1 MPGLLVCVAILAIAY
16 YARGTLIV
24 GLIASQAF
32 GATAAV
38 TLTFLGGSSPL
49 IFTMFEALLVA
60 AVAARR
66 RIWLDLGSVFGGIR
80 PIWILASLM
89 VYAIIGAWLL
99 PRFFAG
105 QTVVFVQSK
114 IRGTVVEASLTPISG
129 NISQTGYFILGG
141 LTTIALCTLLLHGE
155 RIDQIRRGFFLWCG
169 LHAGMGVVDFI
180 GKNAGIGDLLAPIRT
195 ANYAIITNAYEAGFA
210 RITGPFSEASSF
222 ASASLA
228 CLAFSY
234 TYWRRT
240 RSRLSLW
247 LSVILLFLTILST
260 SSTAYIGLAL
270 LCIPVVFSMSASV
283 LRGKI
288 EREEIFIVLLMVVGV
303 VIIMG
308 ISLYRTGALDPFVRL
323 INSTIVNKADSASGH
338 ERTYWNIKS
347 LQSFV
352 DTGGLGVGFGSS
364 RASSWPIAVLSQL
377 GLFGSLMMAMLLGVL
392 IRGLRGVQ
400 DWVAPG
406 TAAVVASIRNA
417 SLAGMIAN
425 SVSGGSADPGV
436 LFFIAI
442 AVVCATRI
450 KALRTAADSARRRPH
465 RAVRFAPAF
474 DIPGPAAR

>member
-1 MPGLLVCVAILAIAY
+1 MQVSLFGLLVCVAILAIAY
-16 YARGTLIV
+16 YARGMLMV
-24 GLIASQAF
+24 GLITSQAF
-32 GATAAV
+32 GATTAA

-49 IFTMFEALLVA
+49 IYTMFEALLVT

-66 RIWLDLGSVFGGIR
+66 RIWLDLGGVFGSIR
-80 PIWILASLM
+80 PIWVLASLM
-89 VYAIIGAWLL
+89 IYAVIGAWLF

-114 IRGTVVEASLTPISG
+114 IRGTVVEASLTPVSG

-141 LTTIALCTLLLHGE
+141 LTTIALCTLLLHEE

-169 LHAGMGVVDFI
+169 LHAGMGVVDFV
-180 GKNAGIGDLLAPIRT
+180 GKNAGIGDMLAPIRT
-195 ANYAIITNAYEAGFA
+195 ANYAIISNAYEAGFA

-222 ASASLA
+222 AGASLA

-240 RSRLSLW
+240 KSRLSLW
-247 LSVILLFLTILST
+247 LSVILLSLTILST
-260 SSTAYIGLAL
+260 SSTAYVGLAV
-270 LCIPVVFSMSASV
+270 LCIPVMLSMSASV

-288 EREEIFIVLLMVVGV
+288 ERQEILIVLLMVVGV
-303 VIIMG
+303 VSMMG
-308 ISLYRTGALDPFVRL
+308 ISLYRADALDPFVRL
-323 INSTIVNKADSASGH
+323 INSTIINKADSASGH
-338 ERTYWNIKS
+338 ERAYWNVKS
-347 LQSFV
+347 LQSFI

-400 DWVAPG
+400 EWVAPEA
-406 TAAVVASIRNA
+406 AAVVMSIRNA
-417 SLAGMIAN
+417 AFAGIIAN

-442 AVVCATRI
+442 AVVSATRVR
-450 KALRTAADSARRRPH
+450 ALRTATDIARRHPFRP
-465 RAVRFAPAF
+465 VQSSPAF
-474 DIPGPAAR
+474 DIR

>member
-1 MPGLLVCVAILAIAY
+1 MQVSLPGLLVCVAILAIAY
-16 YARGTLIV
+16 YARGMLLI
-24 GLIASQAF
+24 GLVMSQAF
-32 GATAAV
+32 GATSAV

-49 IFTMFEALLVA
+49 IYTMFEALLVA

-80 PIWILASLM
+80 TTWILASLM
-89 VYAIIGAWLL
+89 VYAIIGAWLF

-114 IRGTVVEASLTPISG
+114 IRGTVVEASLAPVSG

-141 LTTIALCTLLLHGE
+141 LTTIALCILLLLHEE
-155 RIDQIRRGFFLWCG
+155 RISQIRRGFFLWCS
-169 LHAGMGVVDFI
+169 LLAGMGVVDFV
-180 GKNAGIGDLLAPIRT
+180 GKNAGIGDMLALIRT
-195 ANYAIITNAYEAGFA
+195 ANYAIISNAYEAGFA

-240 RSRLSLW
+240 KSRLSLW

-260 SSTAYIGLAL
+260 SSTAYVGLAL
-270 LCIPVVFSMSASV
+270 LCIPVMLSMSTSV

-288 EREEIFIVLLMVVGV
+288 ERQEILIVLLMVVGV
-303 VIIMG
+303 VGMMG
-308 ISLYRTGALDPFVRL
+308 ISLYRADALDPFVRL
-323 INSTIVNKADSASGH
+323 INSTIINKADSASGH
-338 ERTYWNIKS
+338 ERTYWNVKS
-347 LQSFV
+347 LQSFI

-377 GLFGSLMMAMLLGVL
+377 GLFGSLMMAILLGVL

-400 DWVAPG
+400 DWVAPE
-406 TAAVVASIRNA
+406 TAAVVISVRSASF
-417 SLAGMIAN
+417 AGIIAN

-442 AVVCATRI
+442 AVVSATRI
-450 KALRTAADSARRRPH
+450 KALRAAADFGRHRPH
-465 RAVRFAPAF
+465 RAAQSKPAF
-474 DIPGPAAR
+474 DIL